1 MKYLKTTV
9 EDGIG
14 IITIDHPPVNAL
26 SSAVFAELDSAV
38 AGFQADPAVRAIVLT
53 AEGAV
58 FAAGADIRE
67 IADIADAAT
76 GEQLSWAANEFTLK
90 LDASPLPI
98 VCAVNGPCL
107 GGGMELAMACHIR
120 IASDRAR
127 FAQPEVKIGIIP
139 GMGGSQRLPR
149 LVGRSQ
155 ALEILLTGDMISAP
169 QAKAVG
175 LVNAVVPEA
184 ELRRA
189 AVGLARK
196 IAANSKA
203 VVANILRAVRDGD
216 GLPIAGALRIESK
229 YFGDAMTTAD
239 KKEGV
244 AAFMEKRQP
253 KFTDA

>member
-1 MKYLKTTV
+1 MKYLKTSI

-26 SSAVFAELDSAV
+26 SSAVFAELDAAV
-38 AGFQADPAVRAIVLT
+38 AAFQADAAVRAIVLT

-58 FAAGADIRE
+58 FAAGADVKE
-67 IADIADAAT
+67 IADIADAPT

-90 LDASPLPI
+90 LEGSPLPI

-120 IASDRAR
+120 VASDRAR
-127 FAQPEVKIGIIP
+127 FAQPEVRIGIIP

-149 LVGRSQ
+149 LVGKSH
-155 ALEILLTGDMISAP
+155 ALEILLTGDMISAQ
-169 QAKAVG
+169 QAKAIG
-175 LVNAVVPEA
+175 LVNAIVPEA
-184 ELRRA
+184 ELRRT
-189 AVGLARK
+189 AVGLAKK
-196 IAANSKA
+196 IAAHSKP
-203 VVANILRAVRDGD
+203 VVANILRAVREGD
-216 GLPIAGALRIESK
+216 GLPLPDALRIESR

-244 AAFMEKRQP
+244 AAFIEKRQP
-253 KFTDA
+253 KFTDR